1 MSAATVDATPT
12 ADAPEVDAPHE
23 PVPASHTGYDAV
35 KRGLDIALAGGAMLA
50 TLPLQAALAVAVAK
64 NLGRPVLFTQERP
77 GKDATVFR
85 LRKFRTMRNP
95 DATHVTDAERLTDFG
110 RFLRSTSLDELPS
123 LWNIVKGDMS
133 LVGPRPLLV
142 SYLPLYT
149 PRQARRHEV
158 RPGLTGLAQVNGRNA
173 TTWGRRLAW
182 DVEYVDHRSLALDA
196 RIVWRTLASVFRREG
211 ISQEGEAT
219 MSFFTGAADEEIR

>member
-1 MSAATVDATPT
+1 MTATSTPVDATAQAVT
-12 ADAPEVDAPHE
+12 IDTSGI
-23 PVPASHTGYDAV
+23 PASKKHARYDLV
-35 KRGLDIALAGGAMLA
+35 KRGLDIALAGSAMVA
-50 TLPLQAALAVAVAK
+50 TLPLQAGLAIAVAR

-77 GKDATVFR
+77 GRDGRVFR
-85 LRKFRTMRNP
+85 LRKFRTMKNP

-123 LWNIVKGDMS
+123 LWNIVRGDMS

-182 DVEYVDHRSLALDA
+182 DVEYVDNRSLALDA
-196 RIVWRTLASVFRREG
+196 EIIWRTLSSVFRREG